1 YQSKFFSWDLAYN
14 HTKGKDNASNAS
26 ITSIEPDTLTSRLDI
41 PVPNSDLSVGWVGQF
56 TKKTDFTKHDRFNRP
71 TNRQQAG

>member
-1 YQSKFFSWDLAYN
+1 MNYQSKFFSWDLAYN

-41 PVPNSDLSVGWVGQF
+41 PTPNSCSWNIRRLCISLKNSDIC
-56 TKKTDFTKHDRFNRP
+56 
-71 TNRQQAG
+71 